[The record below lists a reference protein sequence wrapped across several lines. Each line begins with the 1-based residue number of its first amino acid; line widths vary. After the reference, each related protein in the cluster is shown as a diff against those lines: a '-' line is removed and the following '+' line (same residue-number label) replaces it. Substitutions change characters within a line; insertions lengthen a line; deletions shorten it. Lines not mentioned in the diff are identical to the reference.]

1 MPDVSNPTRLEAPAG
16 PPLGFTFEGHAFSAV
31 PGDSVAAALLA
42 TGVVDFRDTPVSGVA
57 RGPFCMMGA
66 CFDCLVE
73 IDGVP
78 NRQACMVAVTD
89 GMVVRR
95 MRGRRAVVGGNDVG

>member
-16 PPLGFTFEGHAFSAV
+16 PAVAFTFEGHAFSAAQ
-31 PGDSVAAALLA
+31 GDSVAAALLA
-42 TGVVDFRDTPVSGVA
+42 AGVVDFRETPVSGVA

-73 IDGVP
+73 IDGASD
-78 NRQACMVAVTD
+78 RQACMVAVTE
-89 GMVVRR
+89 GMEVRR
-95 MRGRRAVVGGNDVG
+95 MRGRRELPGGDDVG